1 MAGDF
6 ELGIEWVLEY
16 VYMPHNIVHFLDL
29 IKLTNELILIQE
41 NIVSSCGFR
50 EMFEGLTQFCEIDPR
65 RCSIPVVLSNLWWRM
80 GIITVLFIRIFSN
93 DVELIVYASE
103 KD

>member
-1 MAGDF
+1 MIYSVPLTVKQFRGFYGGFMSSFYHDPNMAINNKCMAGDF

-29 IKLTNELILIQE
+29 FKLTNELILISE

-50 EMFEGLTQFCEIDPR
+50 EMFEGLT
-65 RCSIPVVLSNLWWRM
+65 
-80 GIITVLFIRIFSN
+80 
-93 DVELIVYASE
+93 
-103 KD
+103 